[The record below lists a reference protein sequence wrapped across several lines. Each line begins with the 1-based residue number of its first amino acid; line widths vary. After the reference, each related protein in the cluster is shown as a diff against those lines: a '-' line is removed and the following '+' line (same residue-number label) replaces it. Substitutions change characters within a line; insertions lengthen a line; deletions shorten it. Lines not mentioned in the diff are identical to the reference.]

1 MHQPTS
7 SATTPSRPKVLIVE
21 DDAAVRRSLQLLLQ
35 GRGYDVRSYASGAA
49 LLADRSTR
57 DAACIVA
64 DYAMPDIDGIALLR
78 ELRADGWSAP
88 AILVTAY
95 HSQSLVERAEIEGFA
110 QVFEKP
116 LPDRLL
122 SDTVV
127 RLVGEPGR
135 GGAKRP

>member
-1 MHQPTS
+1 MRN
-7 SATTPSRPKVLIVE
+7 AALAVDKRPKILIAE
-21 DDAAVRRSLQLLLQ
+21 DDPAVRRSLQLLLQ

-78 ELRADGWSAP
+78 EMRADGWGGP
-88 AILVTAY
+88 AVLITAF
-95 HSQSLVERAEIEGFA
+95 HSEHLKERATIDGYSE
-110 QVFEKP
+110 VFEKP

-122 SDTVV
+122 TDTVA
-127 RLVGEPGR
+127 RLAGLGM
-135 GGAKRP
+135 A